1 MTINQEFHV
10 QILGENV
17 RCFATLFA
25 RVFALLAVR
34 GEELVSENSEGG
46 NPNRRI

>member
-17 RCFATLFA
+17 PCFVTLFA
-25 RVFALLAVR
+25 RVFALLAVG
-34 GEELVSENSEGG
+34 GEELVSEKSEGG
-46 NPNRRI
+46 NSNWRI